1 VVLPSSGLG
10 ASSAGALQVTV
21 PFAGLCC
28 FFFALKQVIVE
39 ILATSPSGQE
49 GLQVLTPSQLG
60 STFSAKENFA
70 STGPHLVTRDLER
83 QLRAP
88 AFGKNF
94 FPLHFRVEAPL
105 RAAFGSL
112 QVAEQL
118 RSFPFFSH

>member
-1 VVLPSSGLG
+1 LPSSGLG
-10 ASSAGALQVTV
+10 ASSGALQVTV
-21 PFAGLCC
+21 PLAGLCC

-39 ILATSPSGQE
+39 MLATWPSEQV
-49 GLQVLTPSQLG
+49 GLQVLTPSQFG

-70 STGPHLVTRDLER
+70 SIGPHFVTRDLET
-83 QLRAP
+83 QLSVP

-112 QVAEQL
+112 HVAEQL